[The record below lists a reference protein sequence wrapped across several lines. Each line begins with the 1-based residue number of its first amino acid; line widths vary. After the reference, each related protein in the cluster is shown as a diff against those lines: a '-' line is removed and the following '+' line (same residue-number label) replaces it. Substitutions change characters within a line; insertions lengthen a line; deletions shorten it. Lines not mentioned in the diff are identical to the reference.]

1 MNPIDPTFLASG
13 DVLLFRRR
21 GPFNWLIEHATNSCV
36 SHTEVVVGDDQTAA
50 CRNGV
55 GVDLYPLDL
64 AGLAVVLR
72 PKTPFDVTAAVAYQ
86 RSVLK
91 QRYDWTGLVRAFA
104 QNKWGRN
111 NTKQW
116 CSENTT
122 LVQRAGGIEPFGEW
136 IPADMVAP
144 GAFLLSAAYHHVWIA
159 ADFPLARRVA
169 PTAAPGEAA

>member
-1 MNPIDPTFLASG
+1 MNPIDVNVLDAG
-13 DVLLFRRR
+13 DVLLFRRK
-21 GPFNWLIEHATNSCV
+21 GVFNWVIEHATNSCV
-36 SHTEVVVGDDQTAA
+36 SHCEVYLGDGRTAA

-55 GVDLYPLDL
+55 GVDLYPLDVR
-64 AGLAVVLR
+64 GLAVVLR
-72 PKTPFDVTAAVAYQ
+72 PKTPFDVDRAVAYQ

-122 LVQRAGGIEPFGEW
+122 LVQRAAGIEPFGEW

-144 GAFLLSAAYHHVWIA
+144 GAFLMSAAYHHVWIA
-159 ADFPLARRVA
+159 ADFPLARRL
-169 PTAAPGEAA
+169 PPAAPREAA